1 MASKLT
7 NKEILAGSLLLI
19 LGAVVLYA
27 VSLFSCAGAVWLA
40 WNIALPTV
48 WPAAPHLGY
57 WAAFVGMIGVS
68 VVSGIVRGI
77 FK

>member
-27 VSLFSCAGAVWLA
+27 VSLFSCAGALWLA
-40 WNIALPTV
+40 WNIALPTL
-48 WPAAPHLGY
+48 WPAAPHMSY
-57 WAAFVGMIGVS
+57 WGAFSLMVGVTIVS
-68 VVSGIVRGI
+68 TIIRGI